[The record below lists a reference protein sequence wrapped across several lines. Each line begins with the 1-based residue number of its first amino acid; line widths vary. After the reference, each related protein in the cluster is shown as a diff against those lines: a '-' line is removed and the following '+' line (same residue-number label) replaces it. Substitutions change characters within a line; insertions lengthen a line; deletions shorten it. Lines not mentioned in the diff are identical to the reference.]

1 MMHPPNGL
9 YGSLYV
15 YIYTSHTY
23 IEKIYTYIFLSRSV
37 SSALVLEANH
47 RIFAFDRR
55 VVRVRA
61 HCDVGLATQRFA
73 LRVSWFWAAS
83 GVGDL
88 EGNGERNRETFG
100 LMISAFFEHQSD
112 RCVAFLGAYIFRLL
126 FWVLGKFP
134 VMAALRCLV
143 EEDVAG

>member
-15 YIYTSHTY
+15 YIYTTHTY
-23 IEKIYTYIFLSRSV
+23 IKIYIHYTYIFLSRSV

-83 GVGDL
+83 GVGGL
-88 EGNGERNRETFG
+88 ERNRETFG

-112 RCVAFLGAYIFRLL
+112 RCVAFLGAYISRLL

-143 EEDVAG
+143 EEDVEG